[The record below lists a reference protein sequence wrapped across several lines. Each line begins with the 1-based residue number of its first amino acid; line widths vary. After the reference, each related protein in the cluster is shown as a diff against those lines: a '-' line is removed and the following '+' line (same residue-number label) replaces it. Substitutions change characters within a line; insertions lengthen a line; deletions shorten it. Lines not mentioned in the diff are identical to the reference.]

1 MFLVSGAPWMGRDSL
16 LRLSDDGSEPN
27 TLTADAAAPTT
38 ATNTSAATA
47 AVEREGRPGTTG
59 DPNARTDRL
68 GCCACA
74 PVSCRAVEEA
84 GQEAGRAPKAH
95 WALVGLLWVL
105 AGALCVLGPNGR
117 VLASL
122 AKPALTP
129 KAAASSA
136 PLLSRLSVSPGN
148 GTSNVMPSTAITVSS
163 DDPLE
168 RVLVTDTTGA

>member
-1 MFLVSGAPWMGRDSL
+1 MFLLSGAPSIGRASL
-16 LRLSDDGSEPN
+16 SRLPDDGSEPN
-27 TLTADAAAPTT
+27 TLTANAAAPTT
-38 ATNTSAATA
+38 TTNTSAATA

-68 GCCACA
+68 CCCAGA

-84 GQEAGRAPKAH
+84 GQEAGRAPKPQ

-122 AKPALTP
+122 AKPALASQAQ
-129 KAAASSA
+129 AA
-136 PLLSRLSVSPGN
+136 
-148 GTSNVMPSTAITVSS
+148 
-163 DDPLE
+163 
-168 RVLVTDTTGA
+168 